1 VPVTFPEDRPG
12 DGPVAGAVITVTVI
26 VEASEAAQVVGA
38 VWPAVG
44 LPVLVRQ
51 RRRPEPRRSDG
62 R

>member
-1 VPVTFPEDRPG
+1 
-12 DGPVAGAVITVTVI
+12 VAGAVITVAVI
-26 VEASEAAQVVGA
+26 VEASGAAQLVDA

-51 RRRPEPRRSDG
+51 RRRPEPQRSDG